1 MNYNIT
7 ALMVF
12 IVTFSVRT
20 FALTAGYHRYF
31 ATSRVFQF
39 ILALIDTWV
48 SQKGPL
54 WWSGHH
60 RYHHIHSD
68 KDTIFIN
75 LKTAFSNL
83 MLVGF
88 LKQEVMK

>member
-1 MNYNIT
+1 
-7 ALMVF
+7 MVF
-12 IVTFSVRT
+12 IVTFSMRT

-31 ATSRVFQF
+31 VHKEFQTSRVFQF

-48 SQKGPL
+48 SQKGSL
-54 WWSGHH
+54 WLLDHH

-88 LKQEVMK
+88 LKQEVIK